1 MYCKCHLIKLKV
13 CCRIVVILHTR
24 LDERHLIMNEIAIS
38 NLTTPP
44 SYYPINISK
53 QEKSRLDRYVAY
65 LESTGRNW
73 LSADLAS
80 YRDYLYGIAAKIAP
94 NASLLERKA
103 IVDEIV
109 VRYSDAMAT
118 NVASVKVKTVQD

>member
-80 YRDYLYGIAAKIAP
+80 YRDYLLDTGLSP
-94 NASLLERKA
+94 
-103 IVDEIV
+103 
-109 VRYSDAMAT
+109 
-118 NVASVKVKTVQD
+118 ASVRAILSTLRTALKRVAQDRD